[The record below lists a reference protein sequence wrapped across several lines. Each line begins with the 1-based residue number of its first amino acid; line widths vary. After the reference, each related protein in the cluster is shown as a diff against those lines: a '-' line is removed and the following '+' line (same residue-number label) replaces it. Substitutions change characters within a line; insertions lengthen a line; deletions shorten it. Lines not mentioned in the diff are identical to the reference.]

1 MADGDIVWA
10 AIKSS
15 IEEHSIIEL
24 TRLGS
29 VWIRPDSVHL
39 TQYQVD
45 AKYFTFESL
54 SEARDYTKG
63 QFAEYQRKLSERKEK
78 LKQQNEKGEQRRSE
92 EKIKKAHAQ
101 AQAKAETEATMEF
114 IRSTLHIAEE
124 FQFAV
129 FKTFMKEL
137 VFIDTK
143 LVNKALFAVTL
154 NKRFKGFLYKVEND
168 SQFLEHV
175 SANQMKEVLEMIL
188 SRR

>member
-15 IEEHSIIEL
+15 VDEHSIIEL

-45 AKYFTFESL
+45 AKYFTFESFAEA
-54 SEARDYTKG
+54 SEYTKV
-63 QFAEYQRKLSERKEK
+63 QFAEYGRKLSERKEK
-78 LKQQNEKGEQRRSE
+78 FKQQNEKEEQWRSE
-92 EKIKKAHAQ
+92 KQHKKAA
-101 AQAKAETEATMEF
+101 AKAEAKAETEATMEF
-114 IRSTLHIAEE
+114 IRNTLHIAEE

-137 VFIDTK
+137 VFIDSK

-154 NKRFKGFLYKVEND
+154 NKRFRGFLYKVEND
-168 SQFLEHV
+168 SEFLSHV
-175 SANQMKEVLEMIL
+175 SANQMKEVLEMIS
-188 SRR
+188 SRQ